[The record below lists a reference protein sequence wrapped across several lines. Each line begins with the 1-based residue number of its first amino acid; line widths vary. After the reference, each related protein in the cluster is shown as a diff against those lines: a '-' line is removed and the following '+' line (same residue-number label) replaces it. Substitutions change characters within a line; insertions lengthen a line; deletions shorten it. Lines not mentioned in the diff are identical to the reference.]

1 MKPVYWLR
9 LEGAVVLAGSVMLYA
24 THGAGLM
31 FFVLLLFVPD
41 LFMLGYLKDTR
52 LGALV
57 YNVGHSYLLPASSL
71 VVALAL
77 GNELGL
83 AVALIWIAHIGLDR
97 LLGYGLK
104 YEDSFKATHL
114 SAHG

>member
-24 THGAGLM
+24 THGAGWM

-41 LFMLGYLKDTR
+41 LFMLGYLRDTR
-52 LGALV
+52 LGARI
-57 YNVGHSYLLPASSL
+57 YNLGHTYLLPASLLVAASL
-71 VVALAL
+71 IDQPLLLAL
-77 GNELGL
+77 
-83 AVALIWIAHIGLDR
+83 ALIWIAHIGLDR